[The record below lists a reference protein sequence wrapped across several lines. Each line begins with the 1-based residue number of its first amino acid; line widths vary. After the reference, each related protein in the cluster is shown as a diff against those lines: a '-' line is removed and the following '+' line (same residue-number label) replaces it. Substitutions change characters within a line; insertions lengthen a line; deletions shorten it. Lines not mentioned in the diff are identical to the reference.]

1 MLELKLGNIWWQ
13 SSSDIPIFFNLAIL
27 PLKLFQVGKVFC
39 VCYTSRDKQND
50 KSCEILS
57 SFLREEKKIDF
68 LVCMSW
74 WAHQRVLWILAVEPQ
89 RANWKV
95 QLMIPNGDQDFAFG
109 PYFSSRD
116 TCLFKMSIPVRM
128 LFFIR
133 ICRLPYRVL
142 LVITNGF
149 STN

>member
-1 MLELKLGNIWWQ
+1 
-13 SSSDIPIFFNLAIL
+13 
-27 PLKLFQVGKVFC
+27 
-39 VCYTSRDKQND
+39 
-50 KSCEILS
+50 
-57 SFLREEKKIDF
+57 
-68 LVCMSW
+68 
-74 WAHQRVLWILAVEPQ
+74 
-89 RANWKV
+89 
-95 QLMIPNGDQDFAFG
+95 MIPNGDQDFAFG